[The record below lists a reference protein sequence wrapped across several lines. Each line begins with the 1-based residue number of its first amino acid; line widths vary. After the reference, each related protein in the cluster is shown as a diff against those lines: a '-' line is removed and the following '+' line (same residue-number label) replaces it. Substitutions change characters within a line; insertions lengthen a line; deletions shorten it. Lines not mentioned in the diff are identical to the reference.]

1 VHCFVLLGVS
11 FIQPKLNR
19 VGTKQCYPISEFR
32 FIQIPDG
39 KREVSWA
46 GVQGALETANASA
59 FWAKSGPVILPKRA
73 FDGNSISDSTE
84 KPLARGLELLPQ
96 MTLGQNEG
104 ATTCRVGFVEYE
116 LTEVASLWKRRPVAM
131 LRYYGVGF
139 FCSFLLAEGMR
150 HSRGA
155 TSCLGLGNR
164 GANSL
169 CDNHRSILVLP
180 RGVSLGTSRYSVL
193 CQRGS
198 LEQAG
203 PRAFCCVGRIQ

>member
-1 VHCFVLLGVS
+1 MEFWSYTLFAVTIGHTLRRFSSCAFCSCYLQHGVENSDPWPEKSVLYRTGC
-11 FIQPKLNR
+11 
-19 VGTKQCYPISEFR
+19 GIS
-32 FIQIPDG
+32 
-39 KREVSWA
+39 
-46 GVQGALETANASA
+46 
-59 FWAKSGPVILPKRA
+59 
-73 FDGNSISDSTE
+73 
-84 KPLARGLELLPQ
+84 
-96 MTLGQNEG
+96 G

-180 RGVSLGTSRYSVL
+180 RGISLGTSRYSVL